1 MGRMDEYLTSFAH
14 GPDWWAVFIA
24 VAALATVALMGTFLV
39 AASRAYDR
47 VPAREGTTAL
57 PAAGD
62 APAPIEPVAEP
73 LAEPVVEPAAE
84 QATDAAA

>member
-62 APAPIEPVAEP
+62 APAPIEPAVGPA
-73 LAEPVVEPAAE
+73 AEPAAE

>member
-14 GPDWWAVFIA
+14 GPGWWSVFIA

-47 VPAREGTTAL
+47 VPAREGTTDL
-57 PAAGD
+57 PATRGASS
-62 APAPIEPVAEP
+62 A
-73 LAEPVVEPAAE
+73 VE
-84 QATDAAA
+84 QRTDAAA

>member
-62 APAPIEPVAEP
+62 APAPIEPAVGPA
-73 LAEPVVEPAAE
+73 AEPAAE
-84 QATDAAA
+84 QAADAAA